1 MYARTKGWEL
11 GEVTVAVDYDNRSTP
26 RRFEVAI
33 KLGGE
38 LSEEQLERLEKVAR
52 SCPLR
57 RSIEAGDRVRRDHR
71 ARRRATGRALGG
83 NRRCIV
89 SRKQIVILGGGTG
102 GTMTAN
108 RLRRR
113 FDPDEAEIHVV
124 DRDDRHVYQPG
135 LLFVPFGLAHVDEIV
150 RPRRRQLRGGV
161 VFHQN
166 EVEEVWTERDE
177 VLLDDGTVL
186 PYDVLVVASGV
197 RLQPEE
203 TEGMTGAGW
212 NERVFTF
219 YNPEGAEALHGAL
232 ERFDGGRLVV
242 NLVDMPIKCPVAPL
256 EFAFLADWYLRERG
270 IRNRTE
276 LVYATPLDG
285 AFTKPI
291 ASQHLAGLLAEKEI
305 ELVTE
310 FNAGEVDGVGG
321 TLTSYDG
328 RELDFDLLVTVP
340 LHGGAAYVERSPGLG
355 DALGFVPTDKRTL
368 QTPVKPNV
376 FALGDATDLPT
387 SKAGS
392 VTHFEA
398 EVLTEN
404 IARYLAD
411 EELDAGYDG
420 HANCFIE
427 TGFHKA
433 LLIDFNYDTEP
444 LPGHFPT
451 AFGLPLLRESRLNH
465 LGKLAF
471 QWVYW
476 HALLPGREIPGIG
489 PTMPTAGKK
498 HDRGSHL
505 RGERDDHDPDRRCPG
520 RRRRRRLPHRP
531 RAVERADRRGDRA
544 RQRHPG
550 ADRPALARRP
560 LHARALPRHR
570 HRPLDPLARQGIRR
584 PDQGALP
591 ALPQGARQ
599 ARRQDRRHPQAQGL
613 HLERSPP

>member
-1 MYARTKGWEL
+1 
-11 GEVTVAVDYDNRSTP
+11 
-26 RRFEVAI
+26 
-33 KLGGE
+33 
-38 LSEEQLERLEKVAR
+38 
-52 SCPLR
+52 
-57 RSIEAGDRVRRDHR
+57 
-71 ARRRATGRALGG
+71 
-83 NRRCIV
+83 V
-89 SRKQIVILGGGTG
+89 SRKRIVILGGGTG

-108 RLRRR
+108 RLHRR
-113 FDPDEAEIHVV
+113 FEADEAEIHVV

-135 LLFVPFGLAHVDEIV
+135 LLFVPFGPAHIDEIV
-150 RPRRRQLRGGV
+150 RSRRRQLRRGI
-161 VFHQN
+161 VFHEA
-166 EVEEVWTERDE
+166 EVDSVTLDRDE

-186 PYDVLVVASGV
+186 PYDVLVVATGV

-203 TEGMTGAGW
+203 TEGLTGPGW

-219 YNPEGAEALHGAL
+219 YASEGAAALHEAL

-270 IRNRTE
+270 IRGRSE
-276 LVYATPLDG
+276 LVYSTPLDG

-291 ASQHLAGLLAEKEI
+291 ASQQLGSLLADKEI

-310 FNAGEVDGVGG
+310 FNAGEVDAVGG
-321 TLTSYDG
+321 KLTSYDG

-340 LHGGAAYVERSPGLG
+340 LHGGAPFVERSPGLG
-355 DALGFVPTDKRTL
+355 DALGFVPTDKHTL
-368 QTPVKPNV
+368 QTTGKPNV

-398 EVLTEN
+398 EILTEN
-404 IARYLAD
+404 VARYLAG
-411 EELDAGYDG
+411 EELASGYDG

-433 LLIDFNYDTEP
+433 LLIDFNYETEP

-451 AFGLPLLRESRLNH
+451 GFGLPLLRESRLNH

-498 HDRGSHL
+498 H
-505 RGERDDHDPDRRCPG
+505 
-520 RRRRRRLPHRP
+520 LP
-531 RAVERADRRGDRA
+531 V
-544 RQRHPG
+544 
-550 ADRPALARRP
+550 PA
-560 LHARALPRHR
+560 
-570 HRPLDPLARQGIRR
+570 
-584 PDQGALP
+584 
-591 ALPQGARQ
+591 
-599 ARRQDRRHPQAQGL
+599 
-613 HLERSPP
+613 